1 MSVQKNGAQQE
12 IKAADEDAHSTTGN
26 MNIVIGTIRV
36 QAIGNTLFIITN
48 EILCFH

>member
-12 IKAADEDAHSTTGN
+12 IKAADKDAYGATGD
-26 MNIVIGTIRV
+26 MNIVIGAIRV
-36 QAIGNTLFIITN
+36 QAIGHTLFSITN